1 MVLCLWQ
8 GFAQLPLPYPISSLH
23 PSATLVFFSHSCL
36 PISLRPS
43 FPMLLSKQF
52 LHDPVSITNEFRTKC
67 LLNLAAVKPCLYAKQ
82 LVEQNCIQPRSLHW
96 QGFKSFAGREI
107 QACPRKSQSRTATW
121 QATRFLDLLSRPVAQ
136 SYPPSCITI
145 DKKLIST
152 FSHPVAVDRHALSA
166 PLHVGTST
174 CQCFWT
180 FECKE
185 VSAQTCWCEG
195 NENET
200 EHNMQEGHLCT
211 HVPSNRQGMC
221 WISTLCAK
229 WHQTNSL
236 RKSVRLYRR
245 WKIHVFRRKSEQWT

>member
-1 MVLCLWQ
+1 MPQ
-8 GFAQLPLPYPISSLH
+8 KKNQ
-23 PSATLVFFSHSCL
+23 T
-36 PISLRPS
+36 
-43 FPMLLSKQF
+43 SKTTTQQ
-52 LHDPVSITNEFRTKC
+52 T
-67 LLNLAAVKPCLYAKQ
+67 
-82 LVEQNCIQPRSLHW
+82 
-96 QGFKSFAGREI
+96 
-107 QACPRKSQSRTATW
+107 
-121 QATRFLDLLSRPVAQ
+121 TRFLNLLSRPVAQ

-195 NENET
+195 SENET

-211 HVPSNRQGMC
+211 HVRSNRQGMC
-221 WISTLCAK
+221 WISTLCAD

-236 RKSVRLYRR
+236 RKSARLYRR
-245 WKIHVFRRKSEQWT
+245 WKIHVFRRKSEQWTQHRVGRWHHLSRRGARFKFTIVLIVAFPVAFPVSPSASEIPPTMNGNPSDQPSLQATRPVGRTCHTWISSSAR

>member
-1 MVLCLWQ
+1 M
-8 GFAQLPLPYPISSLH
+8 
-23 PSATLVFFSHSCL
+23 
-36 PISLRPS
+36 SLRQATCRAK
-43 FPMLLSKQF
+43 LYTALD
-52 LHDPVSITNEFRTKC
+52 LYTDRV
-67 LLNLAAVKPCLYAKQ
+67 LNPL
-82 LVEQNCIQPRSLHW
+82 
-96 QGFKSFAGREI
+96 
-107 QACPRKSQSRTATW
+107 QACPRKSQSKTATW
-121 QATRFLDLLSRPVAQ
+121 QTSRFLDLSRPLAQ
-136 SYPPSCITI
+136 SYPPSCIA

-152 FSHPVAVDRHALSA
+152 FSHTVAVDRHALSA

-211 HVPSNRQGMC
+211 HVRSN
-221 WISTLCAK
+221 LCAD

-236 RKSVRLYRR
+236 RKSARLYRR